1 MLKVIIIITLNM
13 TKIYMHLSKIFKS
26 FVFYHSD
33 KMDKQVLTS
42 SLATGDANR
51 YAVGVLRQGRITVTV
66 VLCEK

>member
-1 MLKVIIIITLNM
+1 
-13 TKIYMHLSKIFKS
+13 MHLSKIVKS

-42 SLATGDANR
+42 SLATEDANR

>member
-1 MLKVIIIITLNM
+1 
-13 TKIYMHLSKIFKS
+13 MHLSKIFES

-42 SLATGDANR
+42 SLATEDANR

-66 VLCEK
+66 VLFEK

>member
-1 MLKVIIIITLNM
+1 
-13 TKIYMHLSKIFKS
+13 MHLSKIFES

-42 SLATGDANR
+42 SLATEDANR

>member
-1 MLKVIIIITLNM
+1 
-13 TKIYMHLSKIFKS
+13 MHLAKFFQS
-26 FVFYHSD
+26 FVFYLSD

-42 SLATGDANR
+42 SLATEDANR

>member
-1 MLKVIIIITLNM
+1 M
-13 TKIYMHLSKIFKS
+13 TKIYMHFEKFFESV
-26 FVFYHSD
+26 VFYHSD

-42 SLATGDANR
+42 SLATQDANH